1 MHDLVLG
8 GLGGLGELGG
18 LGSIGI
24 TPLLTCPTTQD
35 AEHQAAAAAIDGKA
49 RSALQRAE
57 GLSGQVHLAP
67 ISIRQH
73 LSWV

>member
-1 MHDLVLG
+1 MVLG
-8 GLGGLGELGG
+8 GLGGLGG

-57 GLSGQVHLAP
+57 GLSAQVHL
-67 ISIRQH
+67 IVIRQH